1 MVKQRKKT
9 DANRAGKKKSE
20 AREWIISIVVAVSV
34 AVIIKLFL
42 FDFVM
47 VQGSSMYPTLKQ
59 SERLVI
65 NKLEYEIGEPAYG
78 DIVVLRYSR
87 GIDYVK
93 RVIAKG
99 GDTIE
104 IKNMKV
110 YRNGRLLKESYINK
124 ESYGDFAK
132 VTVPAGKYF
141 VMGDNRANSSDSRYA
156 DLGFVDEDDMIG
168 HVVFRFWPWGKIG
181 SIQDGH

>member
-1 MVKQRKKT
+1 M
-9 DANRAGKKKSE
+9 
-20 AREWIISIVVAVSV
+20 
-34 AVIIKLFL
+34 
-42 FDFVM
+42 
-47 VQGSSMYPTLKQ
+47 
-59 SERLVI
+59 
-65 NKLEYEIGEPAYG
+65 
-78 DIVVLRYSR
+78 
-87 GIDYVK
+87 
-93 RVIAKG
+93 IAKG

-181 SIQDGH
+181 SI

>member
-65 NKLEYEIGEPAYG
+65 NKLEYEIGEPA
-78 DIVVLRYSR
+78 
-87 GIDYVK
+87 
-93 RVIAKG
+93 
-99 GDTIE
+99 
-104 IKNMKV
+104 
-110 YRNGRLLKESYINK
+110 
-124 ESYGDFAK
+124 
-132 VTVPAGKYF
+132 
-141 VMGDNRANSSDSRYA
+141 
-156 DLGFVDEDDMIG
+156 
-168 HVVFRFWPWGKIG
+168 
-181 SIQDGH
+181 